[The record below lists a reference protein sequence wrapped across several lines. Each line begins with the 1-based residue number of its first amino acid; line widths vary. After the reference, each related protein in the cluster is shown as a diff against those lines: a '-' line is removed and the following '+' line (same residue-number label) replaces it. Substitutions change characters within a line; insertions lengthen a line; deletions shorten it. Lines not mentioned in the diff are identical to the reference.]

1 MRRIWTRWAGPAVLL
16 AVILTGLGVEPAGA
30 GCPPLSLAPAVLVQ
44 GSVGEPYAQ
53 KIPVYGGTPPV
64 MLIISGGALPAG
76 IKLESDGKL
85 LGTPK
90 DAGRYSLTVTAS
102 DSCRPI
108 QSAGQSYQLLV
119 RDKGEA
125 SESPSSLVPKKPLTV
140 QVTASPATVGLAAGA
155 SSIQVSYAFTA
166 KPQETAILKSAGIS
180 YLINGAVVESVAIP
194 LAVTLVN
201 GVGEV
206 KETIAVPAGVLAAA
220 RREKGA
226 KILQS
231 RAFVGRG
238 TTALAVV
245 EIALEA
251 PAR

>member
-1 MRRIWTRWAGPAVLL
+1 MRRIWTRWVGQAALL
-16 AVILTGLGVEPAGA
+16 AVILTGPGLEPAA
-30 GCPPLSLAPAVLVQ
+30 ADCPPLSLAPAALPQ
-44 GSVGEPYAQ
+44 GSVGEPYLQ

-64 MLIISGGALPAG
+64 MLVISGGALPAG
-76 IKLESDGKL
+76 IKLEPDGKL

-90 DAGRYSLTVTAS
+90 DAGEYSLTVTAS
-102 DSCRPI
+102 DSCRPT
-108 QSAGQSYQLLV
+108 QTAGQSYQLLV
-119 RDKGEA
+119 LDKGVA
-125 SESPSSLVPKKPLTV
+125 SETPTSLLPKKTLAV
-140 QVTASPATVGLAAGA
+140 QVTPSPAAVGLAAGA
-155 SSIQVSYAFTA
+155 SSIQVSYAFVA
-166 KPQETAILKSAGIS
+166 KPQETAILKSPGIS
-180 YLINGAVVESVAIP
+180 YQINGAVVESVVMP

-206 KETIAVPAGVLAAA
+206 KETIAVPSRVLEAA